1 MVRLKGFSYQFIRY
15 FIVAFIGYCF
25 DFGTL
30 IILHELLSVHYLIAA
45 SCGFVLGLVVVY
57 ILSSKYVFG
66 ESKIKSKSTEF
77 GLFALIGVI
86 GLGILN
92 ILMWVFT
99 DIFLVNY
106 IVSKVF
112 ATVFVYVW
120 NFLARRS
127 LYHDQPAN

>member
-1 MVRLKGFSYQFIRY
+1 MTNNKLIRQFIRY
-15 FIVAFIGYCF
+15 FGVALVGYCF
-25 DFGTL
+25 DFGAL
-30 IILHELLSVHYLIAA
+30 IILHELLSVHYLVAA

-57 ILSSKYVFG
+57 VLSSKYVFG

-77 GLFALIGVI
+77 GLFALIGII

-92 ILMWVFT
+92 LLMWVFT

-106 IVSKVF
+106 IVSKVI